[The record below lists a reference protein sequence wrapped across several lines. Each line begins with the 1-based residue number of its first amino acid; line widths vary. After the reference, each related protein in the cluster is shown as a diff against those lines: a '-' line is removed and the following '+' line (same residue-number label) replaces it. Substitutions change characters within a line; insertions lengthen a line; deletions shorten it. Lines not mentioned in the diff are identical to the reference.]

1 LISVSRS
8 DHTTERIHVALGD
21 QRTTDRQEVLML
33 AFTWAML
40 EAGMGH
46 FDFAG
51 VMKRMASG
59 AWLIADDSGPEAA
72 S

>member
-1 LISVSRS
+1 
-8 DHTTERIHVALGD
+8 
-21 QRTTDRQEVLML
+21 ML

-59 AWLIADDSGPEAA
+59 AWLIADDSRPEEA